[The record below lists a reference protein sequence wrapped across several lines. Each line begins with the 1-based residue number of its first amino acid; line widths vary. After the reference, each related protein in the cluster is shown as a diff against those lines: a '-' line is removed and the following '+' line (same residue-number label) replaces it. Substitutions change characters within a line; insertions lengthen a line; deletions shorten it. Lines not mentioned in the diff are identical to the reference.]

1 MGSRQI
7 RSLAVATWNRQG
19 MRSKSSVAYQMHL
32 PGIDNQPHFPAI
44 LRQRLP
50 TNTTAHR
57 HAIHRWFNFIAGF
70 APEFVAKQC
79 PTSHHGL
86 LLDPFAGCGTSLVVA
101 QTLGHRAIGF
111 EPHPIFAR
119 IARAK
124 TEAPP
129 TNARLRGIEE
139 VLLAGIQTPER
150 APVLARSAE
159 VFLVKLFE
167 ERTLRQL
174 LGARAALED
183 AGLRQDDL
191 AFLLLSRVLDMCSK
205 AQTDGIY
212 KAPTSAKKPE
222 APADAISFIVEQV
235 RCDTV
240 QANPSVPSPTAIL
253 HQGSSE
259 DMRLV
264 DTGSVDVAV
273 TSPPYL
279 NNFDFAEMTRMYL
292 YFWGICGS
300 WREITADVRAKLVIN
315 TTTALTGHRDMQ
327 SRYRERIPSTLL
339 PDLDNIVSALAQERR
354 VRAGKKEYDLL
365 VYPYFAQMTRI
376 LLEVQRCLTA
386 GGVAHVVVADAAF
399 YGIHV
404 STPQFL
410 AATLSA
416 MGFAEVRCLKLR
428 DRGHRWVLDKRD
440 GSPTGLGEY
449 HIIAKREVST

>member
-1 MGSRQI
+1 
-7 RSLAVATWNRQG
+7 
-19 MRSKSSVAYQMHL
+19 MRSKSSASYQMNL
-32 PGIDNQPHFPAI
+32 PGIDNRPHFPEV
-44 LRQRLP
+44 LLQRLP
-50 TNTTAHR
+50 TNTTANR

-70 APEFVAKQC
+70 APEFVAEQC
-79 PTSHHGL
+79 PTSHRVL

-129 TNARLRGIEE
+129 TNIRLRGIEE
-139 VLLAGIQTPER
+139 ALLAGIQTPER
-150 APVLARSAE
+150 APVLTGSAE
-159 VFLVKLFE
+159 AFLVKLFE
-167 ERTLRQL
+167 EHTLRQL
-174 LGARAALED
+174 LGARAALEEV
-183 AGLRQDDL
+183 GLHEDDL

-212 KAPTSAKKPE
+212 KAPTSAKKPDP
-222 APADAISFIVEQV
+222 PADAISIVVEQV
-235 RCDTV
+235 RCDAV
-240 QANPSVPSPTAIL
+240 QADPYVPSPTAVL

-259 DMRLV
+259 DMSLV
-264 DTGSVDVAV
+264 ETGSVDVAV

-279 NNFDFAEMTRMYL
+279 NNFDFAEMTRMHL

-300 WREITADVRAKLVIN
+300 WREITEEVRAKLVIN
-315 TTTALTGHRDMQ
+315 TTTALTGHRDIQ
-327 SRYRERIPSTLL
+327 SQYRDRIPSTLL
-339 PDLDNIVSALAQERR
+339 LDLDNIVSALAQERR

-365 VYPYFAQMTRI
+365 VYPYFAQMTRV
-376 LLEVQRCLTA
+376 LLEVQRCLAA
-386 GGVAHVVVADAAF
+386 GGAAHVVVADAAF

-410 AATLSA
+410 ASA
-416 MGFAEVRCLKLR
+416 MSDMGFAEVRCIKLR

-449 HIIAKREVST
+449 HITAKREVSA